1 MDFEWDPDKARKNE
15 AKHGVS
21 FTEASEV
28 FGDIL
33 SSTAQDPDHSESEER
48 FVIFGKSTKDRH
60 LVVSFTDRGGKIRII
75 SARTMKRREIA
86 AYEQ

>member
-1 MDFEWDPDKARKNE
+1 MDFEWDSDKAKKNE

-21 FTEASEV
+21 FTERSA
-28 FGDIL
+28 
-33 SSTAQDPDHSESEER
+33 
-48 FVIFGKSTKDRH
+48 
-60 LVVSFTDRGGKIRII
+60 KIRII